1 MTGSSSQANPLMDR
15 KKDNQSLTFQKPC
28 DKKLGDCK
36 RDSEITRNKE
46 DDNFYKQVYLRES
59 IYFSD
64 ELADDYDL
72 NEGDLSDS
80 DHTDNLTNFLNDSSE
95 EPSSPASPRK
105 PNLGET
111 ESESVLKRIPRN
123 SSSRNVRAVRWL
135 DRKMGLE
142 IFIEESP

>member
-1 MTGSSSQANPLMDR
+1 M
-15 KKDNQSLTFQKPC
+15 
-28 DKKLGDCK
+28 
-36 RDSEITRNKE
+36 
-46 DDNFYKQVYLRES
+46 RES

-135 DRKMGLE
+135 GRKMGLE